1 MQAVQDASNNID
13 LKSACE
19 ALSVPRASFYRWQE
33 KMQNSKPLPARPNPP
48 LALTKGE
55 RQRVLDVL
63 HSDRFV
69 DKAPQEVYATLL
81 DEGIYHCSIRT
92 MYRYLA
98 QEDEVRERRNQRRHV
113 KYTKPEKLAVRPNE
127 LWSWDITKLK
137 GPAKWT
143 YFYLYVIMDVF
154 SRYVVGWM
162 IAHRES
168 AQLAKQLISDTLKK
182 QKIEPHQLTIHSD
195 RGASMKS
202 KPVAFLMADLGV
214 TKSHSRPYTSNDNP
228 YSESQFKTLKY
239 SPEFPGLFG
248 CIQDARNF
256 CRDFFGWYNDKH
268 CHSGIALLPPAVVH
282 SGQAPHAIKQRSRV
296 LRKAFQSHPM
306 RFKGRLP
313 KPPQLPQAVWINK
326 PEQNAGGMK
335 TQNSSLN

>member
-1 MQAVQDASNNID
+1 MQAVQDASNAID

-19 ALSVPRASFYRWQE
+19 ALFVPRANFYRWQ
-33 KMQNSKPLPARPNPP
+33 KKRHNPKSPPARPNPP
-48 LALTKGE
+48 LALGKNE

-81 DEGIYHCSIRT
+81 DEGVYYCSIRT

-98 QEDEVRERRNQRRHV
+98 QEGEVRERRNQTRHANY
-113 KYTKPEKLAVRPNE
+113 KKPEQLATKPNE

-137 GPAKWT
+137 GPVKWT
-143 YFYLYVIMDVF
+143 YFYLYDIMDVY

-168 AQLAKQLISDTLKK
+168 AQLAKQLISDTLQK
-182 QKIEPHQLTIHSD
+182 QNIKPHQLTIHAD
-195 RGASMKS
+195 RGPSMKS

-239 SPEFPGLFG
+239 NPEFPGKFG
-248 CIQDARNF
+248 SIQDARSF
-256 CRDFFGWYNDKH
+256 CRDFFGWYNNEH

-282 SGQAPHAIKQRSRV
+282 SGQAPHAIEKRSNV
-296 LRKAFQSHPM
+296 LEMAFKSHPN
-306 RFKGRLP
+306 RFKSRLP
-313 KPPQLPQAVWINK
+313 IPPQLPQAVWINK
-326 PEQNAGGMK
+326 PDQKQEDGPQKN
-335 TQNSSLN
+335 SLN